1 MKTYDI
7 YKFIIES
14 NAKIPKKFRY
24 SLGAGIEKSALDLME
39 YLILAKNAPK
49 QNKSAYLIKSQ
60 AIQEVLTLKIR
71 LLLELNLINST
82 RAFQTQS
89 ELEEIGK
96 MIGGW
101 LKSI

>member
-14 NAKIPKKFRY
+14 NSKIPKKFKY
-24 SLGAGIEKSALDLME
+24 SIGTSIEKSVMDLLE
-39 YLILAKNAPK
+39 NLILSKNAPK

-60 AIQEVLTLKIR
+60 SLQEILTLKLR
-71 LLLELNLINST
+71 LLLELNLVNST
-82 RAFQTQS
+82 RIFQTQS
-89 ELEEIGK
+89 ELKEIGK